1 MVMGV
6 LVEQVKGKK
15 FIELISPAIYDLLKE
30 EELKIMENAVEKSTS
45 VCMVSKGQ
53 MIGIT
58 GIAPDTLL
66 SSSAF
71 LWLYTNPFNER
82 ISVEVLKATRVVIKN
97 FLVDYPCLVGYC
109 EVENVKA
116 QRWISWLGADFGR
129 ENGKLIPFKFEV

>member
-1 MVMGV
+1 MGV

-58 GIAPDTLL
+58 GVAPDTLL

-82 ISVEVLKATRVVIKN
+82 ISVEVLKATRIVIKN
-97 FLVDYPCLVGYC
+97 FLADYPCLVGYC
-109 EVENVKA
+109 EVGNIKA

-129 ENGKLIPFKFEV
+129 ENGKLIPFKFEVQ